1 MRSGQIER
9 MWRIWRILVDWILTV
24 EGVGGIALNVE
35 NLRSVGIC
43 ICVSVPVCACD
54 SITITITIT
63 ISIGVPIYICIP
75 TRICMRTSHRVLCIC
90 YRWW

>member
-24 EGVGGIALNVE
+24 EGVGGTALNVE

-43 ICVSVPVCACD
+43 ICVSVSVIVCVCD
-54 SITITITIT
+54 SISIT
-63 ISIGVPIYICIP
+63 ISISISVPVYICIS
-75 TRICMRTSHRVLCIC
+75 TRICMRTSHRVLCIY